1 MRVRACHTTLSAG
14 PRTNGAASFPT
25 PSAAGIGRRDGCA
38 RTASVPAGHSL
49 VDVGYGQLESG
60 AWYLV
65 RWPDRRYSLHQIAA
79 AFPHPLVST
88 RSICRSPFPGD
99 GGAIYFAG
107 YDANKAPAHNTAW
120 IVRTSLAAALGPQR

>member
-1 MRVRACHTTLSAG
+1 MLLGLEAFV
-14 PRTNGAASFPT
+14 PRTT
-25 PSAAGIGRRDGCA
+25 
-38 RTASVPAGHSL
+38 SVPAGHSL

-65 RWPDRRYSLHQIAA
+65 RWPDHRYNLHQIAA
-79 AFPHPLVST
+79 PFPHPLVST

-99 GGAIYFAG
+99 SDAIYFAG

-120 IVRTSLAAALGPQR
+120 IVRTTLAAALGAER